1 MKKYDFDSMG
11 ALWADRAREI
21 VKNGIFVANSGGWD
35 LWAYDGTVYAIPVK
49 GSSGSA
55 SYWCALSQLRAH
67 LFRLRTICRYNSLI
81 PDYLPGRYAWVACY
95 LLRYRRLASR
105 SERRKR

>member
-35 LWAYDGTVYAIPVK
+35 LWAYDGTVYSIPVK
-49 GSSGSA
+49 GSGGSA
-55 SYWCALSQLRAH
+55 LTFIQLYDTIITYLSNFFYLVLRMRAGVIRIPSIMRILLLK
-67 LFRLRTICRYNSLI
+67 LFSLQTQTQ
-81 PDYLPGRYAWVACY
+81 D
-95 LLRYRRLASR
+95 
-105 SERRKR
+105 KQM